1 MKTESLIK
9 FNLLNKCC
17 HLLTTHTLKRRFL
30 ECALAI
36 IVQIIKLYINYGI
49 IKHAGG
55 EGARRA
61 LIFRILI
68 VCEGAA
74 ASTGQG
80 GGPRRAPL
88 CFLRH
93 CFLCNIILF
102 NFVKCFGVMCEKSG
116 SRKRDTEVRTP

>member
-1 MKTESLIK
+1 M
-9 FNLLNKCC
+9 
-17 HLLTTHTLKRRFL
+17 

-36 IVQIIKLYINYGI
+36 IVQFIKLYINYGI

-80 GGPRRAPL
+80 GGHGVPHSVFYDTAFCVTL
-88 CFLRH
+88 FYL
-93 CFLCNIILF
+93 IL
-102 NFVKCFGVMCEKSG
+102 
-116 SRKRDTEVRTP
+116 